1 MAENQPSEQNLLRQV
16 LELGEGLLCLAQ
28 QVSTGVASA
37 KDTIVAQQDLIKETT
52 ARLMNGNA
60 VIWLAE
66 NALRSFGLSP
76 RYRAPQEVAKKAKK
90 GKRGSS
96 LLTPLM
102 RQCIETGQPCY
113 RETITRDTG
122 RLVPSKSESMAALAV
137 AVPMFTRDCAGKTT
151 GLLGVLQVERPS
163 GPPLS
168 VSELELLEALA
179 IQSAMALHA
188 SLQIA
193 RERWRQEQL
202 HLVRQV
208 NLQIADV
215 RDIDELARRVTNLI
229 LQTFDYYY
237 VTIFT
242 LELAQDIL
250 YFRASAGPKRR
261 LPESPVEEPYSPT
274 LVVYKG
280 QGIIGYVAQAG
291 QEIVAGDVLHDTHY
305 QHSDA
310 LPETRSE
317 VALPLKIQDRVLGVL
332 DVQSDHL
339 DDFDDSDVLV
349 LRALAGNIAIAV
361 EGARLY
367 STLRQRTARLQ
378 AIYETS
384 SAITS
389 ILDQSQLLNE
399 VVNLVHK
406 RFGYPFVHL
415 FTVDPVLRRI
425 EYAAGS
431 GARSQLLQEREYS
444 YDMLESSQADASQG
458 LIPWVAHHGET
469 VLLNDVSQDPR
480 YHPSPLP
487 PDITLSELTVPLIFG
502 GKVLGVLDVQSDC
515 LNAFGEEDRFLFE
528 ALAGNIAIAMRNATL
543 YSSEAWRRQVA
554 DSLREVAG
562 LLSADVDLDQVLE
575 AILTELERTLPLD
588 VAAIWL
594 LDTGATDENTE
605 YSTSLH
611 LAAVRGVAAADL
623 ELEVGLAPE
632 EILECNQP
640 GFQDVTARQALDWLL
655 DALKSDRPVVRAKT
669 ASYEPLGA
677 ALDFPSDYSAIA
689 APLRVGDQPL
699 GVLTLIHRASGRF
712 GDEAEAMTAAFASYA
727 AVAIE
732 NARLYEA
739 AHEQA
744 WISTVLLQVAEAT
757 QSFTNLNE
765 LLDTVIRITPTL
777 VGVGACLLYILD
789 DDGTFIPA
797 AASGLDSEQRAEFER
812 WRFAPGDA
820 PALDR
825 LLVDRHPVI
834 LGSGEDD
841 LRLSSILLVSE
852 QKAPEGEGVSSEISS
867 IPSEQMQPH
876 PSLLVLVPML
886 ARGEV
891 LGAFLVEYRSF
902 QTGSVARS
910 LETFL
915 DERLAILQGI
925 AHQTAIAVD
934 NIRLLKSQK
943 EEAYVS
949 VALLQVAQ
957 SVVSSSDLDEAL
969 GSIVRITPILV
980 GIKRAVIYLWDEV
993 HAVFRLAQAYGLP
1006 RDAEKKE
1013 YAPGD
1018 FPLLGA
1024 VLQQDSLLACP
1035 FECNV
1040 LAHED
1045 VPQAWTRLPVPA
1057 REKMTQYLEN
1067 EVCLLI
1073 AFPLSVKGKVQ
1084 GVLLV
1089 EEPDPLPIGDLGGGH
1104 ANLRLREKRMEI
1116 IIGISQQ
1123 AALAIQTDRLQREMV
1138 ERERLERELQLAR
1151 EIQRAFLPQSLPHL
1165 HGWDLKVFWRTARE
1179 VGGDFYDVFELPGK
1193 RLGLVISDVADKGMP
1208 AALFMTLVRTLM
1220 RATVQGVSS
1229 PADVLKRVN
1238 RLLVPDSPRGM
1249 FVTMVY
1255 AILSLETGV
1264 LEYANAGHNPP
1275 FLLRSRTCQLERLG
1289 RTGMAL
1295 GVQTKNR
1302 IEGNRAVLDPG
1313 DYLVM
1318 YTDGLTDAF
1327 SPDGEPFGEARLWN
1341 LVEQSALCQSG
1352 ANAFVSLT
1360 SQDLLQVIGA
1370 SLESF
1375 TGGAAPTDDL
1385 TIVILRNTSTISG
1398 MEE

>member
-1 MAENQPSEQNLLRQV
+1 
-16 LELGEGLLCLAQ
+16 
-28 QVSTGVASA
+28 
-37 KDTIVAQQDLIKETT
+37 
-52 ARLMNGNA
+52 
-60 VIWLAE
+60 
-66 NALRSFGLSP
+66 
-76 RYRAPQEVAKKAKK
+76 
-90 GKRGSS
+90 
-96 LLTPLM
+96 
-102 RQCIETGQPCY
+102 
-113 RETITRDTG
+113 
-122 RLVPSKSESMAALAV
+122 
-137 AVPMFTRDCAGKTT
+137 
-151 GLLGVLQVERPS
+151 
-163 GPPLS
+163 
-168 VSELELLEALA
+168 
-179 IQSAMALHA
+179 MALHA

-193 RERWRQEQL
+193 RERWHQEQL
-202 HLVRQV
+202 ALVRQV
-208 NLQIADV
+208 GLQIADV
-215 RDIDELARRVTNLI
+215 LDIDELARRVTNLI
-229 LQTFDYYY
+229 LSTFDYYY
-237 VTIFT
+237 VAIFT
-242 LELAQDIL
+242 LEPSQDIL
-250 YFRASAGPKRR
+250 HFRASAGSQLSENQAR
-261 LPESPVEEPYSPT
+261 ESYSPT
-274 LVVYKG
+274 LVVHKG
-280 QGIIGYVAQAG
+280 QGIIGYVAQTG

-305 QHSDA
+305 QYYDA

-317 VALPLKIQDRVLGVL
+317 VALPLKVQDRVLGVL
-332 DVQSDHL
+332 DVQSDHP
-339 DDFDDSDVLV
+339 DDFADSDVLV

-361 EGARLY
+361 EGARLFT
-367 STLRQRTARLQ
+367 TLRQRTTRLQ

-389 ILDQSQLLNE
+389 ILDQDQLLNE
-399 VVNLVHK
+399 VVSLIQK

-415 FTVDPVLRRI
+415 FTIDPVLCKI
-425 EYAAGS
+425 TYAAGS
-431 GARSQLLQEREYS
+431 GARSQFFQESGYS
-444 YDMLESSQADASQG
+444 YDLPEPSQPDTAQG
-458 LIPWVAHHGET
+458 LIPWVTHHGET
-469 VLLNDVSQDPR
+469 ALVNDVSVDPR
-480 YHPSPLP
+480 YRPSPLP
-487 PDITLSELTVPLIFG
+487 PDVTLSELTVPLIFG
-502 GKVLGVLDVQSDC
+502 GKVLGVLDVQSDR

-528 ALAGNIAIAMRNATL
+528 ALAGNIAIAMRNAYL

-575 AILTELERTLPLD
+575 AILIELERTLPLD

-594 LDTGATDENTE
+594 LDAGATTLNADN
-605 YSTSLH
+605 SPSLK
-611 LAAVRGVAAADL
+611 LAAMRGKAATDL
-623 ELEVGLAPE
+623 ELEIGLDPV

-640 GFQDVTARQALDWLL
+640 DFQGDSAKQALEWLL
-655 DALKSDRPVVRAKT
+655 GALMSDLPVVRAKES
-669 ASYEPLGA
+669 SYEPLGA

-699 GVLTLIHRASGRF
+699 GVLTLIHRGSGRY
-712 GDEAEAMTAAFASYA
+712 GDEAEAMSAAFASYA

-732 NARLYEA
+732 NTRLYEA

-777 VGVGACLLYILD
+777 AGVGACLLYILD

-797 AASGLDSEQRAEFER
+797 TASGLNSDQRGEFER

-825 LLVDRHPVI
+825 LLVDRHPVV

-841 LRLSSILLVSE
+841 LRLTSILL
-852 QKAPEGEGVSSEISS
+852 
-867 IPSEQMQPH
+867 PSEQTVPSEEENLTISCMPSESMQSY
-876 PSLLVLVPML
+876 PSLLVLVPMV
-886 ARGEV
+886 ARNEV
-891 LGAFLVEYRSF
+891 LGAFLVEYRAL
-902 QTGSVARS
+902 QTGDVARS

-915 DERLAILQGI
+915 DEKLAILQGI

-934 NIRLLKSQK
+934 NIQLLKTQK

-969 GSIVRITPILV
+969 GSVVRITPILV
-980 GIKRAVIYLWDEV
+980 GIRRAVIYLWDQAS
-993 HAVFRLAQAYGLP
+993 AVFRLAQAYGLP
-1006 RDAEKKE
+1006 RTAGELHYTPE
-1013 YAPGD
+1013 D

-1024 VLQQDSLLACP
+1024 VLQNDSLAVCP
-1035 FECNV
+1035 FHCE
-1040 LAHED
+1040 ESGD
-1045 VPQAWTRLPVPA
+1045 EEVPQAWTRLPVPTQ
-1057 REKMTQYLEN
+1057 EMMNQYLEN
-1067 EVCLLI
+1067 EICLLI
-1073 AFPLSVKGKVQ
+1073 AFPLSVKGNVL
-1084 GVLLV
+1084 GVLLI
-1089 EEPDPLPIGDLGGGH
+1089 EEPEPLPIGELGGVH
-1104 ANLRLREKRMEI
+1104 VNLRLREKRMEI
-1116 IIGISQQ
+1116 ITGISQQ
-1123 AALAIQTDRLQREMV
+1123 AALAIQNDRLQREMV

-1151 EIQRAFLPQSLPHL
+1151 EIQRAFLPQSLPDL
-1165 HGWDLKVFWRTARE
+1165 PGWDLKVYWRTARE

-1238 RLLVPDSPRGM
+1238 RLLVPDAPRGM

-1255 AILSLETGV
+1255 VILSLETGI

-1295 GVQTKNR
+1295 GVQTRNR
-1302 IEGNRAVLDPG
+1302 IEENRTVLDPG

-1327 SPDGEPFGEARLWN
+1327 SPDGEPFGEARLWEV
-1341 LVEQSALCQSG
+1341 VEQSALCQSEKS
-1352 ANAFVSLT
+1352 NYVTLT
-1360 SQDLLQVIGA
+1360 AQDLLQVIGS
-1370 SLESF
+1370 SLESY

-1385 TIVILRNTSTISG
+1385 TIVILRNIFT
-1398 MEE
+1398 